1 MQRRSHHLGELGRPV
16 AAHPFPTVGAGAGEA
31 EEVRNEVEDNG
42 GAAPPIRG
50 REGERQ
56 RVMRLVAA

>member
-1 MQRRSHHLGELGRPV
+1 LGELGRPV